1 MMSKFVAF
9 VAKHDKAILNAISVV
24 FLVPMIA
31 LALIDMDNMLA
42 VIGLLVG
49 YVVVAG
55 VFLLIASADVRRS
68 QRNRKR
74 A

>member
-1 MMSKFVAF
+1 MSKFVAF
-9 VAKHDKAILNAISVV
+9 VAKHDKPILNSISAA

-55 VFLLIASADVRRS
+55 VFLLIVGADVRRV

-74 A
+74 S